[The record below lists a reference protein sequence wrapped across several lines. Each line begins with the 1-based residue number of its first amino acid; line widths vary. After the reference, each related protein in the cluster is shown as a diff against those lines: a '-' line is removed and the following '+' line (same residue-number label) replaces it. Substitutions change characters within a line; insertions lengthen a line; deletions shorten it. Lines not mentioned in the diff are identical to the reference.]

1 MRMKVSKNGAKILL
15 TWRKDAPEDIEKARK
30 FFMQLTRQ
38 GWLATTRG
46 TEFHRILKF
55 EPEGEEILFIPL
67 SEGG

>member
-1 MRMKVSKNGAKILL
+1 MKVSKKGAKVTL
-15 TWRKDAPEDIEKARK
+15 TWRKDAPEDIEQARR

-46 TEFHRILKF
+46 TEFRRILEF
-55 EPEGEEILFIPL
+55 EPESEEILFVPL